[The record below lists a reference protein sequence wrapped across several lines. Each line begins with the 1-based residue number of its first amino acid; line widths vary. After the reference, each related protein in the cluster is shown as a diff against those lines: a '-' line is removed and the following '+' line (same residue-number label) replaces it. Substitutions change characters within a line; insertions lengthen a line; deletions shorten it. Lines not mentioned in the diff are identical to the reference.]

1 MEAEEEIRNRK
12 EGGTE
17 EEGRKERGE
26 EDVEEGKYCRSVEA
40 EEEVRKRI

>member
-1 MEAEEEIRNRK
+1 VDEGKECGRVEAKDEVRKRK

-26 EDVEEGKYCRSVEA
+26 EDVEEGK
-40 EEEVRKRI
+40 